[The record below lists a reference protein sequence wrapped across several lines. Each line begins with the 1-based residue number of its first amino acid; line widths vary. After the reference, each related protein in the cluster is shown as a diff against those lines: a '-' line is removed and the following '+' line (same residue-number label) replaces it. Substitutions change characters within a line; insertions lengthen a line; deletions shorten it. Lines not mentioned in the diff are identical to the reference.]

1 MFKIIFI
8 VISWI
13 LVGFISWLFL
23 MISYLRK
30 SKYDPRVLKK
40 IEIGEDLVLFI
51 MSGWFSP
58 IIILLC
64 CITYKFESK
73 KYNFQKWLYDILYK
87 IANIG
92 VDKKSNKEKE
102 DGSDRD
108 EII

>member
-8 VISWI
+8 VMSWI

-23 MISYLRK
+23 IISYLRK
-30 SKYDPRVLKK
+30 SKYNPRDLKE
-40 IEIGEDLVLFI
+40 IEIGVFI

-64 CITYKFESK
+64 YMTYKFESK
-73 KYNFQKWLYDILYK
+73 KYNFQKWIYDILYK

-92 VDKKSNKEKE
+92 VDKKSNKKEKE
-102 DGSDRD
+102 RSDKD